1 MAIVPKY
8 GEVETDHLLFVPES
22 AKEGAMNR
30 VIVSKFNKEE
40 TTSLSFVL
48 K

>member
-1 MAIVPKY
+1 MAIVPEY
-8 GEVETDHLLFVPES
+8 GEVETNHLVFVPES
-22 AKEGAMNR
+22 AKEGAINR
-30 VIVSKFNKEE
+30 VIVPKLNKEE